1 MFCSCYQ
8 ATNIYLPISWS
19 LTPFVSFVR
28 APLPN
33 LGFSLAGFTTF
44 HSFVSKSIVTAAH
57 YGINHIKDLDYL
69 PPLAIATLGYFFP
82 KHEHYNHHRLCEH
95 GLSSNIK
102 NISVCLYINCYY
114 LCYYRIPFFQ
124 VEKDV
129 LKYRH

>member
-44 HSFVSKSIVTAAH
+44 HSFVSKSIVTAAR

-95 GLSSNIK
+95 LSLYEK
-102 NISVCLYINCYY
+102 QPCLDWARLLSMAGSIWWGRKQK
-114 LCYYRIPFFQ
+114 LAS
-124 VEKDV
+124 K
-129 LKYRH
+129 